1 MWFYVFYLYVLHVKF
16 YENML
21 LFDEF
26 KGFYELTHKVFT
38 ILNFATFCYITTSN
52 FSSFYRILQNLN

>member
-21 LFDEF
+21 LFEF

-38 ILNFATFCYITTSN
+38 ILNFVTLQPQTSVHFIEFCKI
-52 FSSFYRILQNLN
+52 